1 MGLQEVLINATNEL
15 INAANINLSL
25 EEVNS
30 LPQDMQTNI
39 RIHNLELSLY
49 LSNLNVQSL
58 IELMSKTGYLDKS
71 EYQTVLFTQL
81 INDRKTIEAFAAN
94 GESIKESIR
103 LINSNKNNTEND
115 DSNGVDSIE
124 QEQTDYEERL
134 KNIALAQGSIVDDD
148 VAIKMSESNINTAK
162 ML

>member
-15 INAANINLSL
+15 INAANINLSS
-25 EEVNS
+25 EEVSS

-58 IELMSKTGYLDKS
+58 IELMSKTKYLDKS

-94 GESIKESIR
+94 GEAIKESISV
-103 LINSNKNNTEND
+103 INSNKNNTEND

-124 QEQTDYEERL
+124 QEQTD
-134 KNIALAQGSIVDDD
+134 N
-148 VAIKMSESNINTAK
+148 AIKIKNSDNNTQ
-162 ML
+162 

>member
-15 INAANINLSL
+15 INAANINLSS
-25 EEVNS
+25 EEVSS

-49 LSNLNVQSL
+49 LSSLNVQSL
-58 IELMSKTGYLDKS
+58 IELMSKTKYLDKS

-94 GESIKESIR
+94 GESIKESIS

-115 DSNGVDSIE
+115 DSSGVDSIE
-124 QEQTDYEERL
+124 QEQTD
-134 KNIALAQGSIVDDD
+134 NV
-148 VAIKMSESNINTAK
+148 IKIENSDNNTQ
-162 ML
+162 

>member
-1 MGLQEVLINATNEL
+1 MGLQEVLINATNEW
-15 INAANINLSL
+15 INAANINLSS

-58 IELMSKTGYLDKS
+58 IELMSKTKYLDKS

-94 GESIKESIR
+94 GEAIKESISV
-103 LINSNKNNTEND
+103 INSNKNNTEND

-124 QEQTDYEERL
+124 QEQTD
-134 KNIALAQGSIVDDD
+134 NV
-148 VAIKMSESNINTAK
+148 IKIENSDNNTQ
-162 ML
+162 

>member
-15 INAANINLSL
+15 INAANINLSS
-25 EEVNS
+25 EEVSS

-58 IELMSKTGYLDKS
+58 IELMSKTKYLDKS

-94 GESIKESIR
+94 GEAIKESIS

-124 QEQTDYEERL
+124 QEQTD
-134 KNIALAQGSIVDDD
+134 NV
-148 VAIKMSESNINTAK
+148 IKIENSDNNTQ
-162 ML
+162 

>member
-15 INAANINLSL
+15 INAANINLSS
-25 EEVNS
+25 EEVSS
-30 LPQDMQTNI
+30 LPQDIQTNI

-58 IELMSKTGYLDKS
+58 IELMSKTKYLDKS

-94 GESIKESIR
+94 GESIKESIS

-124 QEQTDYEERL
+124 QEQTD
-134 KNIALAQGSIVDDD
+134 NV
-148 VAIKMSESNINTAK
+148 IKIENSDNNTQ
-162 ML
+162 

>member
-15 INAANINLSL
+15 INAANINLSS
-25 EEVNS
+25 EEVSS

-49 LSNLNVQSL
+49 LSSLNVQSL
-58 IELMSKTGYLDKS
+58 IELMSKTKYLDKS

-94 GESIKESIR
+94 GEAIKESIS

-124 QEQTDYEERL
+124 QEQTD
-134 KNIALAQGSIVDDD
+134 NV
-148 VAIKMSESNINTAK
+148 IKIENSDNNTQ
-162 ML
+162 

>member
-15 INAANINLSL
+15 INAANINLSS
-25 EEVNS
+25 EEVSS

-49 LSNLNVQSL
+49 LSSLNVQSL
-58 IELMSKTGYLDKS
+58 IELMSKTKYLDKS

-94 GESIKESIR
+94 GESIKESIS

-124 QEQTDYEERL
+124 QEQTDEIE
-134 KNIALAQGSIVDDD
+134 NSD
-148 VAIKMSESNINTAK
+148 NNTQ
-162 ML
+162 

>member
-15 INAANINLSL
+15 INAANINLSS
-25 EEVNS
+25 EEVSS

-58 IELMSKTGYLDKS
+58 IELMSKTKYLDKS

-94 GESIKESIR
+94 GEAIKESISV
-103 LINSNKNNTEND
+103 INSNKNNTEND

-124 QEQTDYEERL
+124 QEQTD
-134 KNIALAQGSIVDDD
+134 N
-148 VAIKMSESNINTAK
+148 AIKIENSDNNTQ
-162 ML
+162 

>member
-15 INAANINLSL
+15 INAANINLSS
-25 EEVNS
+25 EEVSS

-49 LSNLNVQSL
+49 LSNLNIKSL
-58 IELMSKTGYLDKS
+58 IELMSKMRYLDKS

-94 GESIKESIR
+94 GESIKESIC

-115 DSNGVDSIE
+115 DSNDVDSIE
-124 QEQTDYEERL
+124 QEQTD
-134 KNIALAQGSIVDDD
+134 NV
-148 VAIKMSESNINTAK
+148 IKIENSDNNTQ
-162 ML
+162 

>member
-15 INAANINLSL
+15 INAANINLSS
-25 EEVNS
+25 EEVSS

-58 IELMSKTGYLDKS
+58 IELMSKTKYLDKS

-94 GESIKESIR
+94 GEAIKESISV
-103 LINSNKNNTEND
+103 INSNKNNTEND

-124 QEQTDYEERL
+124 QEQTD
-134 KNIALAQGSIVDDD
+134 NV
-148 VAIKMSESNINTAK
+148 IKIENSDNNTQ
-162 ML
+162 

>member
-15 INAANINLSL
+15 INAANINLSS

-58 IELMSKTGYLDKS
+58 IELMSKTKYLDKS

-94 GESIKESIR
+94 GEAIKESISV
-103 LINSNKNNTEND
+103 INSNKNNTEND

-124 QEQTDYEERL
+124 QEQTD
-134 KNIALAQGSIVDDD
+134 NV
-148 VAIKMSESNINTAK
+148 IKIENSDNNTQ
-162 ML
+162 

>member
-15 INAANINLSL
+15 INAANINLSS
-25 EEVNS
+25 EEVSS

-49 LSNLNVQSL
+49 LSSLNVQSL
-58 IELMSKTGYLDKS
+58 IELMSKTKYLDKS

-94 GESIKESIR
+94 GESIKESIS

-124 QEQTDYEERL
+124 QEQTD
-134 KNIALAQGSIVDDD
+134 NV
-148 VAIKMSESNINTAK
+148 IKIENSDNNTQ
-162 ML
+162 

>member
-58 IELMSKTGYLDKS
+58 IELMSKTKYLDKS

-94 GESIKESIR
+94 GEAIKESISV
-103 LINSNKNNTEND
+103 INSNKNNTEND

-124 QEQTDYEERL
+124 QEQTD
-134 KNIALAQGSIVDDD
+134 N
-148 VAIKMSESNINTAK
+148 AIKIKNSDNNTQ
-162 ML
+162 

>member
-15 INAANINLSL
+15 INAANINLSS
-25 EEVNS
+25 EEVSS
-30 LPQDMQTNI
+30 LPQDIQTNI

-49 LSNLNVQSL
+49 LSSLNVQSL
-58 IELMSKTGYLDKS
+58 IELMSKTKYLDKS

-94 GESIKESIR
+94 GEAIKESIS

-115 DSNGVDSIE
+115 GSNGVDSIE
-124 QEQTDYEERL
+124 QEQTD
-134 KNIALAQGSIVDDD
+134 NV
-148 VAIKMSESNINTAK
+148 IKIENSDNNTQ
-162 ML
+162 

>member
-15 INAANINLSL
+15 INAANINLSS
-25 EEVNS
+25 EEVSS

-58 IELMSKTGYLDKS
+58 IELMSKTKYLDKS

-94 GESIKESIR
+94 GESIKESIS

-115 DSNGVDSIE
+115 DSNGVDSIK
-124 QEQTDYEERL
+124 QEQTD
-134 KNIALAQGSIVDDD
+134 NV
-148 VAIKMSESNINTAK
+148 IKIENSDNNTQ
-162 ML
+162 

>member
-15 INAANINLSL
+15 INAANINLSS
-25 EEVNS
+25 EEVSS

-58 IELMSKTGYLDKS
+58 IELMSKTKYLDKS

-94 GESIKESIR
+94 GESIKESIS

-124 QEQTDYEERL
+124 QEQTD
-134 KNIALAQGSIVDDD
+134 NV
-148 VAIKMSESNINTAK
+148 IKIENSDNNTQ
-162 ML
+162 

>member
-15 INAANINLSL
+15 INAANINLSS
-25 EEVNS
+25 EEVSS

-58 IELMSKTGYLDKS
+58 IELMSKTKYLDKS

-81 INDRKTIEAFAAN
+81 INDRKTIEAFTAN
-94 GESIKESIR
+94 GEAIKESIS

-124 QEQTDYEERL
+124 QEQTD
-134 KNIALAQGSIVDDD
+134 NV
-148 VAIKMSESNINTAK
+148 IKIENSDNNTQ
-162 ML
+162 

>member
-15 INAANINLSL
+15 INAANINLSS
-25 EEVNS
+25 EEVSS

-49 LSNLNVQSL
+49 LSSLNVQSL
-58 IELMSKTGYLDKS
+58 IELMSKTKYLDKS

-94 GESIKESIR
+94 GESIKESIS
-103 LINSNKNNTEND
+103 LINSNKNNTEKD
-115 DSNGVDSIE
+115 DSSGVDSIE
-124 QEQTDYEERL
+124 QEQTD
-134 KNIALAQGSIVDDD
+134 NV
-148 VAIKMSESNINTAK
+148 IKIENSDNNTQ
-162 ML
+162 

>member
-1 MGLQEVLINATNEL
+1 
-15 INAANINLSL
+15 
-25 EEVNS
+25 
-30 LPQDMQTNI
+30 MQTNI

-58 IELMSKTGYLDKS
+58 IELMSKTKYLDKS

-94 GESIKESIR
+94 GEAIKESISV
-103 LINSNKNNTEND
+103 INSNKNNTEND

-124 QEQTDYEERL
+124 QEQTD
-134 KNIALAQGSIVDDD
+134 NV
-148 VAIKMSESNINTAK
+148 IKIENSDNNTQ
-162 ML
+162 

>member
-15 INAANINLSL
+15 INAANINLSS
-25 EEVNS
+25 EEVSS

-49 LSNLNVQSL
+49 LSSLNVQSL
-58 IELMSKTGYLDKS
+58 IELMSKTKYLDKS

-94 GESIKESIR
+94 GESIKESIS

-124 QEQTDYEERL
+124 QEQTD
-134 KNIALAQGSIVDDD
+134 N
-148 VAIKMSESNINTAK
+148 AIKIENSDNNTQ
-162 ML
+162 

>member
-15 INAANINLSL
+15 INAANINLSS
-25 EEVNS
+25 EEVSS

-58 IELMSKTGYLDKS
+58 IELMSKTKYLDKS

-94 GESIKESIR
+94 GESIKESIS

-124 QEQTDYEERL
+124 QDQTD
-134 KNIALAQGSIVDDD
+134 NV
-148 VAIKMSESNINTAK
+148 IKIENSDNNTQ
-162 ML
+162 